1 MERLRSQMALA
12 AFLQEVG
19 EAVEQAE
26 LVMLPNNF
34 SHAANVII
42 IFWES

>member
-1 MERLRSQMALA
+1 MALA

-26 LVMLPNNF
+26 LVMLPNKG
-34 SHAANVII
+34 
-42 IFWES
+42 

>member
-1 MERLRSQMALA
+1 MALA

-34 SHAANVII
+34 
-42 IFWES
+42 

>member
-26 LVMLPNNF
+26 LVMLPQ
-34 SHAANVII
+34 
-42 IFWES
+42 